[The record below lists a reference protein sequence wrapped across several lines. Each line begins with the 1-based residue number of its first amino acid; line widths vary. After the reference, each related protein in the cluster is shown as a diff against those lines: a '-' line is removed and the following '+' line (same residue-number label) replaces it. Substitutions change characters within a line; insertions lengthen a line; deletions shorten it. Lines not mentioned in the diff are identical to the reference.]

1 MKQLKF
7 IALCLFWTLWT
18 SCTSGEDTPADEPG
32 GNAAA
37 FELPVIEHVV
47 IIGVDGMGG
56 LFVEGPI
63 TPTLDNLM
71 LEGAY
76 SLTMQNV
83 LPTSSSTNWMSM
95 VNGQGTD
102 GHGVYSN
109 SWAVGDSE
117 PADTIV
123 KILREERPD
132 AMIGVFHDWG
142 DFGRLVE
149 DNVADI
155 KEDPG
160 AENETAAAAID
171 FIKTNKPALTLI
183 HLDHVDH
190 AGHATGW
197 VKNNEDCLTPGGCPY
212 VEAVEEADALIAEIL
227 AAIEDAGIQDKTV
240 VLISADHGGMFSGH
254 GGDTYDER
262 CIPFFVTGPGVKPGV
277 IARTPRI
284 FDIPATAA
292 ALLGLELPDSWVGR
306 PVLDAFLGYALPQSQ
321 NAQLGYQMIGEY
333 TRLYDDSGSGANDD
347 LSIWRPVVPA
357 GYHALGDVAVSN
369 SRDAPSFSVPV
380 VKDNAAAFTQPLG
393 YELLWSDEGSG
404 SESESAG
411 EGISLWHGIAPA
423 GYTCVGV
430 FAFEGYTQAPPA
442 SATRCIHDDYLL
454 AGERSIIWTDAGTGS
469 NLDAV
474 IWTCEASSQGE
485 VATHT
490 FISRRSALDGGMD
503 LCRSLASS
511 LLALESGQE

>member
-1 MKQLKF
+1 MKQPWL
-7 IALCLFWTLWT
+7 IVWCVLWTLGT
-18 SCTSGEDTPADEPG
+18 SCTSGEETAGDTP
-32 GNAAA
+32 A
-37 FELPVIEHVV
+37 FELPAIEHVV
-47 IIGVDGMGG
+47 IVGVDGMGG

-63 TPTLDNLM
+63 TPTLDKLM
-71 LEGAY
+71 LESAY

-109 SWAVGDSE
+109 GWSVGDSA

-123 KILREERPD
+123 KILRDQRPD
-132 AMIGVFHDWG
+132 AIIGVFHDWG

-171 FIKTNKPALTLI
+171 FIKTNKPTLTFI

-197 VKNNEDCLTPGGCPY
+197 VKNEEDCLIPGGCPY
-212 VEAVEEADALIAEIL
+212 VEAVEEADAFIAEIL
-227 AAIEDAGIQDKTV
+227 AAVEDAGIQDKTA
-240 VLISADHGGMFSGH
+240 VLISSDHGGMFLGH
-254 GGDTYDER
+254 GADTYDER
-262 CIPFFVTGPGVKPGV
+262 CIPFFVVGPGVAPGE
-277 IARTPRI
+277 INRATRI

-306 PVLDAFLGYALPQSQ
+306 PVLDAFQGYTLPQSQ
-321 NAQLGYQMIGEY
+321 SALLSYQMVGEY
-333 TRLYDDSGSGANDD
+333 IRLYDDTGSGARDD

-357 GYHALGDVAVSN
+357 GYHALGDVAVAN
-369 SRDAPSFSVPV
+369 NRDAPTFSVPV
-380 VKDNAAAFTQPLG
+380 VKDNPAVLREPLG

-404 SESESAG
+404 SDSESG
-411 EGISLWHGIAPA
+411 GKGISLWHGIAPA

-430 FAFEGYTQAPPA
+430 FASEGYTQAPPA
-442 SATRCIHDDYLL
+442 SATRCIHNDYLV
-454 AGERSIIWTDAGTGS
+454 AGERTMIWTDAGTGS
-469 NLDAV
+469 NLDAA

-485 VATHT
+485 VGTHT
-490 FISRRSALDGGMD
+490 FISRRSVLDGGID
-503 LCRSLASS
+503 LCRSLAGS
-511 LLALESGQE
+511 LLVLESGKE

>member
-1 MKQLKF
+1 MKQVMPIVMCL
-7 IALCLFWTLWT
+7 ALGLLAA
-18 SCTSGEDTPADEPG
+18 CTRAEEDGVDETINTPT
-32 GNAAA
+32 A
-37 FELPVIEHVV
+37 FELPVVEHVV
-47 IIGVDGMGG
+47 IIGIDGMGG
-56 LFVEGPI
+56 LFFEGPT
-63 TPTLDNLM
+63 TPTLDKLM
-71 LEGAY
+71 LEAAY

-109 SWAVGDSE
+109 GWSVGESD

-123 KILREERPD
+123 KILREQRPD
-132 AMIGVFHDWG
+132 STIGVFHDWG

-160 AENETAAAAID
+160 DENETAAAAID
-171 FIKTNKPALTLI
+171 FIKNTKPTLTFI

-197 VKNNEDCLTPGGCPY
+197 VKNNDDCLIPGGCPY
-212 VEAVEEADALIAEIL
+212 VEAVEEADALVSEIL
-227 AAIEDAGIQDKTV
+227 TAIEDAGIQDKTA
-240 VLISADHGGMFSGH
+240 VLISADHGGMFLGH

-262 CIPFFVTGPGVKPGV
+262 CIPFIVTGPGVKPGL
-277 IARTPRI
+277 ITRTPRI

-292 ALLGLELPDSWVGR
+292 ALLGLDIPDAWVGR
-306 PVLDAFLGYALPQSQ
+306 PVLDAFQGYVLPQSQ
-321 NAQLGYQMIGEY
+321 NELVDYQLVQDY
-333 TRLYDDSGSGANDD
+333 TRLYDDTGSGANED
-347 LSIWRPVVPA
+347 LSLWRPVVPD
-357 GYHALGDVAVSN
+357 GYHALGDVAVSG

-380 VKDNAAAFTQPLG
+380 IKESTLALVEPIG

-404 SESESAG
+404 SDSEDSG
-411 EGISLWHGIAPA
+411 KGISLWHGIAPA
-423 GYTCVGV
+423 GYTCLGV
-430 FAFEGYTQAPPA
+430 YAFTGYTQIPKTN
-442 SATRCIHDDYLL
+442 ATRCIHDDYLV
-454 AGERSIIWTDAGTGS
+454 AGERSMIWTDAGSGAD
-469 NLDAV
+469 LDAA
-474 IWTCEASSQGE
+474 IWSCQANTDEQ

-503 LCRSLASS
+503 LCRSLTASG
-511 LLALESGQE
+511 LRLVSGAQ